1 MKQFII
7 TLLAVIG
14 VLAVAVCLQPV
25 DETAMEA
32 VSGAL
37 SHTGYEVTVT
47 EEQQDFLRGER
58 YRLTLNHEEGNA
70 VTVYVYKNADEAQKD
85 ADCITEDGFG
95 VDYMGS
101 GIRVEWVA
109 EPHFFLYQ
117 NVIVQYVGTDRTVL
131 TALQDLCGEQLAG
144 MPISLQEEWISQPA
158 PDEPEILL
166 EVLPDSVRSDGLT
179 IQLSNHSSLV
189 GEGADVLYGEAFS
202 LLQKMTMISCGVS
215 KADETQPFSETTVTW
230 EPVPMNC
237 IFDELAYILPEGEQR
252 EQQVA
257 LPDLASGEY
266 RITKEILYRPD
277 GQADYSSFEIY
288 ADFVVPEAK

>member
-1 MKQFII
+1 MKQFLI
-7 TLLAVIG
+7 TLLAVLG
-14 VLAVAVCLQPV
+14 VLAVAVYCQPV

-58 YRLTLNHEEGNA
+58 YRLTLNREEGNA
-70 VTVYVYKNADEAQKD
+70 VTVYVYKTADEAQKD
-85 ADCITEDGFG
+85 AGCITADGFG

-117 NVIVQYVGTDRTVL
+117 NVIVQYVGTDRTIL
-131 TALQDLCGEQLAG
+131 TA
-144 MPISLQEEWISQPA
+144 LQEEWISQPA
-158 PDEPEILL
+158 PDGPEILL
-166 EVLPDSVRSDGLT
+166 EVLPDSVRRDSLT
-179 IQLSNHSSLV
+179 IQLSNHSGLT
-189 GEGADVLYGEAFS
+189 GEGAEVLYGEAFS

>member
-1 MKQFII
+1 MKQFLI
-7 TLLAVIG
+7 TLLAVLG
-14 VLAVAVCLQPV
+14 VLAVAVYCQPV

-58 YRLTLNHEEGNA
+58 YRLTLNREEGNA
-70 VTVYVYKNADEAQKD
+70 VTVYVYKTADEAQKD
-85 ADCITEDGFG
+85 AGCITADGFG

-117 NVIVQYVGTDRTVL
+117 NVIVQYVGTDRTIL

-158 PDEPEILL
+158 PDGPEILL
-166 EVLPDSVRSDGLT
+166 EVLPDSVRRDSLT
-179 IQLSNHSSLV
+179 IQLSNHSGLT
-189 GEGADVLYGEAFS
+189 GEGAEVLYGEAFS

-257 LPDLASGEY
+257 LPDLVPGEY

>member
-1 MKQFII
+1 M
-7 TLLAVIG
+7 
-14 VLAVAVCLQPV
+14 
-25 DETAMEA
+25 
-32 VSGAL
+32 
-37 SHTGYEVTVT
+37 
-47 EEQQDFLRGER
+47 
-58 YRLTLNHEEGNA
+58 TLNHAEENA
-70 VTVYVYKNADEAQKD
+70 VTVYVYKTADEAQKD
-85 ADCITEDGFG
+85 AGCITADGFG

-117 NVIVQYVGTDRTVL
+117 NVIVQYVGTDRTIL

-158 PDEPEILL
+158 PDGPEILL
-166 EVLPDSVRSDGLT
+166 EVLPDSVRRDSLT
-179 IQLSNHSSLV
+179 IQLSNHSGLT
-189 GEGADVLYGEAFS
+189 GEGAEVLYGEAFS